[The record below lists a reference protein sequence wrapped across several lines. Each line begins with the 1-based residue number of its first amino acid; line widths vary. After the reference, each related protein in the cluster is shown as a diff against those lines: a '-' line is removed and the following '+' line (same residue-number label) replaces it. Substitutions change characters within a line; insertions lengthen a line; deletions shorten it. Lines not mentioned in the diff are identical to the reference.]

1 MYYFIVNRT
10 GGGGRAAATWH
21 KVRTLL
27 RNNKIEYK
35 AFLTKYEKHATVL
48 AKNIS
53 KLPDDEI
60 KLIVVG
66 GDGTV
71 NEVLNGITDFN
82 KVSLGV
88 IATGSAN
95 DFINGLGIPRDTEEA
110 VKRILDPRD
119 DLYID
124 VGRVSADGRRP
135 RYFGISCGVGLDA
148 IVCKKAL
155 TSKLKR
161 FLNKLG
167 VGSLTYVI
175 LTVVNL
181 FTMRYI
187 NAEVKYT
194 MDDDEPDVD
203 ESSNGKM
210 TENYEKLIF
219 LAAMNLPAE
228 GGNVPMRPDALPNDG
243 KLSVLA
249 TDGVSKIGAFFKLP
263 KLVAGKHRSLKG
275 FHFEDAKNIDIKLG
289 KPTVLHVDGEYYGD
303 VSNIH
308 IECCTKKLKLL

>member
-10 GGGGRAAATWH
+10 GGSGRAAKTWH
-21 KVRTLL
+21 KVRMML
-27 RNNKIEYK
+27 RNNQMEYK
-35 AFLTKYEKHATVL
+35 AFLTKYEGHATVL

-53 KLPDDEI
+53 RLPDSEI

-71 NEVLNGITDFN
+71 NEVLNGIEDFDR
-82 KVSLGV
+82 VSLGV

-95 DFINGLGIPRDTEEA
+95 DFINGIGIPRDTEA
-110 VKRILDPRD
+110 AIQRILDPKD
-119 DLYID
+119 NLTID
-124 VGRVSADGRRP
+124 IGRVTADGRRP

-167 VGSLTYVI
+167 CGSLTYVI

-181 FTMRYI
+181 FTMEYIRANVRYS
-187 NAEVKYT
+187 
-194 MDDDEPDVD
+194 MDEAKTEDDYNSEGTV
-203 ESSNGKM
+203 
-210 TENYEKLIF
+210 TEEYKKLIF

-228 GGNVPMRPDALPNDG
+228 GGNVPMRPDALPDDG
-243 KLSVLA
+243 KISALVA
-249 TDGVSKIGAFFKLP
+249 DGIGKVRAFISLP
-263 KLVAGKHRSLKG
+263 KLVAAKHSGIRG
-275 FHFEDAKNIDIKLG
+275 FHFEDAKYIDIELER
-289 KPTVLHVDGEYYGD
+289 PAVLHVDGEYYGD

-308 IECCTKKLKLL
+308 IESCYKKLKLL